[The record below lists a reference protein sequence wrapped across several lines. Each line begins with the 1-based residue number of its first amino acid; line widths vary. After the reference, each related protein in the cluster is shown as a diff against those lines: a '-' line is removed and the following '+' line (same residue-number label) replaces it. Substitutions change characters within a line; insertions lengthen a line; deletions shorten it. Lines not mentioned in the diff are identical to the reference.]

1 MHSRIPVFYTFD
13 IPCLQYP
20 NDILRTQ
27 MQKELLIENA
37 FIEKKIGHSDLHLK
51 NIFIRSAA
59 YEGMLDKGLPNQD
72 LINHHVAM
80 ARGNVALTTVSYGAV
95 SADGRTFNTQ
105 MYINDLSLEKLKIL
119 ADEVH
124 KAGGKV
130 SMQLTHCGYFS
141 KNKDSRQPMAPSRV
155 FNEYGFLS
163 GIMFSKAMTFA
174 DMKQVANDFA
184 EAALRLKEIGFDA
197 IEIHM
202 GHGYLLSQFLSPR
215 TNRRKDEYGG
225 NIENRSRFPLEVV
238 NTVLAKVGKAFPVL
252 VKLNLSDG
260 FRRGFSLEDCKYVS
274 KALEKN
280 GCSAIVLSGGFTS
293 KSPFYLMRGK
303 VPLGGMIKNGS
314 SLTEKITMALFG
326 PIIVK
331 RYKFTPNFFL
341 PLAIEVRKVVSIPLV
356 YLGGVDSKKGIEE
369 ILNAGF
375 DFIAIARALIHDPD
389 FLIKLKAYQIE
400 KTECNRCNKCVV
412 EMDRGGVKCVLI

>member
-1 MHSRIPVFYTFD
+1 MEKNVF
-13 IPCLQYP
+13 
-20 NDILRTQ
+20 
-27 MQKELLIENA
+27 ELA
-37 FIEKKIGHSDLHLK
+37 FIEKKIGHSDLQLK

-72 LINHHVAM
+72 LINHHIAM

-105 MYINDLSLEKLKIL
+105 MYINDRSLEKLKIL

-141 KNKDSRQPMAPSRV
+141 KNKDSRHPLAPSRV

-174 DMKQVANDFA
+174 DMNRVANDFA

-225 NIENRSRFPLEVV
+225 SIENRSRFPLEVV

-293 KSPFYLMRGK
+293 KSPFFLMRGK

-314 SLTEKITMALFG
+314 SLAEKITMAVYG

-412 EMDRGGVKCVLI
+412 EMDRGGVKCVLV